1 LLRRIEP
8 DDGAAAALR
17 MPAGAAESD
26 PVVPAVAETE
36 LDTNGLPHDYPSWV
50 RDAIALSTRAREL
63 AGRLKPVVVRVM
75 SLWDHRLRSIIVGD
89 RRVRVDPS
97 GCYRA
102 DV

>member
-1 LLRRIEP
+1 M
-8 DDGAAAALR
+8 R
-17 MPAGAAESD
+17 MPAGAAQPD

-36 LDTNGLPHDYPSWV
+36 LDTGALPHDYPNWV
-50 RDAIALSTRAREL
+50 RDAVAVSARAREL
-63 AGRLKPVVVRVM
+63 VARLAPVVVRVL
-75 SLWDHRLRSIIVGD
+75 SLWDHRLRSIVVGD